1 MCCHTEAGFVFF
13 WGLNK
18 NSERESLYEIQY
30 SHGISVEMI
39 FFFLV
44 SSYGDLCFKGLWG
57 NLKRSTE
64 KNQNLKKDQLK
75 KIFFLYGRVSL
86 SWHWRYFGSD
96 NSFHVNSIPNPSV
109 TTKSISRYYQ
119 MLLWGKIS
127 LGGKPLLYG
136 IFSIWVLIIF
146 EERSFTS
153 FQVHEKVM
161 VDDICLHC
169 STLVLVYRTP
179 FWS

>member
-13 WGLNK
+13 WDLSK
-18 NSERESLYEIQY
+18 NSERESLYEIHN
-30 SHGISVEMI
+30 SHGISVEW

-44 SSYGDLCFKGLWG
+44 SSCGDLCFKGAWI

-64 KNQNLKKDQLK
+64 KIKTSRKINLN
-75 KIFFLYGRVSL
+75 FFFFSMAGVSL
-86 SWHWRYFGSD
+86 SWHWRYFGPD
-96 NSFHVNSIPNPSV
+96 NSFHANSIPNPSV
-109 TTKSISRYYQ
+109 TTKSISRNCQ

-127 LGGKPLLYG
+127 LGGTPLLYE

-146 EERSFTS
+146 EERSFTC

-169 STLVLVYRTP
+169 STLVFVYRTP